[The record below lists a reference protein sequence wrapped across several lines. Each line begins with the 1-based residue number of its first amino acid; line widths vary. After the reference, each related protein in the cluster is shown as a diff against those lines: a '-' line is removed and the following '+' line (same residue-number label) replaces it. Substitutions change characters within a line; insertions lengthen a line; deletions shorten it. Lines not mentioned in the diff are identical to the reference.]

1 MAAPIKI
8 SIIFYL
14 LVLIS
19 FSTYS
24 AEKINVTIKEVVT
37 AIEKLV
43 LLFKSKFEELNL
55 DGFYGLR
62 VLEGE
67 FPGSFLEHSILQCT
81 QRCVCVFVCVCVCVC
96 VSCAFGIISILV
108 QYNIDKCV

>member
-14 LVLIS
+14 LILIS

-24 AEKINVTIKEVVT
+24 AEQINVTIKEVVT

-67 FPGSFLEHSILQCT
+67 FPGSFLEHSIFT
-81 QRCVCVFVCVCVCVC
+81 ITVYSAVCVCVCMCVCVCVC
-96 VSCAFGIISILV
+96 PVHLA
-108 QYNIDKCV
+108 